1 MRAPWRLSSAS
12 PVTYYS
18 AAVEPKASLSSLP
31 VRSNGLTW
39 ESILAQLARS
49 AMAECQRKPSQ
60 SRNTRLFNRYRRIL
74 NPPDWIRICLSLHC
88 NYLISVSL
96 LLSSSKHINQ
106 ECLFVH
112 TQPSCLHTVPTL
124 KLWDHLAPGLGTVM
138 MRGDCGIWCCREEE
152 TGLCIPYPSNISS
165 IYFHTVQCRG
175 QRQKGWQIEVE
186 KERETWLIGS
196 KRIDLCDRLLDM
208 PSVLIQCW
216 NAAEW
221 SCRK

>member
-138 MRGDCGIWCCREEE
+138 MRGDCGTWCCREEE
-152 TGLCIPYPSNISS
+152 KQRSQPLHPRHIQHF
-165 IYFHTVQCRG
+165 IYLFPHCSVQGSETKRMTDWG
-175 QRQKGWQIEVE
+175 G
-186 KERETWLIGS
+186 ERKRDLIDWL
-196 KRIDLCDRLLDM
+196 
-208 PSVLIQCW
+208 
-216 NAAEW
+216 
-221 SCRK
+221 